1 MQAIYNLNSNEL
13 NINFLNSIKEMFQN
27 KNIDIIIA
35 DHADSDIDKRS
46 KELQKRLDDYK
57 NNGLK
62 NCSTLDK
69 ESNKILLLGIK
80 KYKKDFLV
88 NS

>member
-27 KNIDIIIA
+27 KNIDIIIT
-35 DHADSDIDKRS
+35 DHTNSEFDERS

-57 NNGLK
+57 NDGLK

-69 ESNKILLLGIK
+69 
-80 KYKKDFLV
+80 DFWIDTKERLIV
-88 NS
+88 RHQNAV

>member
-1 MQAIYNLNSNEL
+1 MQAMYNLNSNEL
-13 NINFLNSIKEMFQN
+13 NINFLNSIKEIFQN
-27 KNIDIIIA
+27 KNIGIIIT
-35 DHADSDIDKRS
+35 DYADSEIDERG

-69 ESNKILLLGIK
+69 
-80 KYKKDFLV
+80 DFWIDTKERLV
-88 NS
+88 SRYQKSV

>member
-1 MQAIYNLNSNEL
+1 MQAMYNLNSNEL
-13 NINFLNSIKEMFQN
+13 NINFLNSIKEIFQN
-27 KNIDIIIA
+27 KNIGIIIT
-35 DHADSDIDKRS
+35 DYADSEIDERG

-69 ESNKILLLGIK
+69 
-80 KYKKDFLV
+80 DFWIDTKERLV
-88 NS
+88 SRYQKAV